1 MAQATAAINLEVKG
15 GSKLERIIQS
25 VSRLESIVNNIN
37 AVPLKLDIAKAD
49 NAFSSAT
56 KGLSDVRQGIKQ
68 AQKDYNSYGKI
79 VKNLEKDFVSAAQAV
94 SKLTVGSR
102 EHVDALINQLQVEGR
117 LTEARKKRGQLEERL
132 QRQESK
138 LPGAQRYLEEAERVR
153 KLTVALTDLSDEY
166 LRLGRSQAKTPVT
179 GKVAA
184 SQTRGSIAQ
193 LQGQADALALV
204 ANNSEIASRQFNRFV
219 VASQVA
225 SQKVF
230 EGRQQQ
236 LKALAEGLALPS
248 GTEARRQVGLRIGSQ
263 QDIAGARS
271 LIGDVIASYGG
282 IVKSEAALGSYVE
295 RLRSLQ
301 SIVPF
306 DSQEW
311 SLLETAINDVNGELR
326 QLEQRFAGLRG
337 QSSNLAKP
345 IASLLPQFSVQ
356 SADKQARYKQGVQKK
371 QEDQLEKLV
380 DLEYEISKIKLDQN
394 ETLDLRNRL
403 EKIFDDTTA
412 GSIEAAKKQ
421 TVELKRQI
429 RVIKDRNKEAGSD
442 KAAGERPFATPLG
455 GGAELKE
462 RFKTSRLI
470 AEAQKEIADA
480 TELAANAGQRL
491 IGLENSQQL
500 RSALDDYTNGLKAI
514 EEGAD
519 KILSKNKKL
528 EQQFDRNLK
537 QALASKRESLR
548 VSEQFDSAVERV
560 SGAETRIEIAAEK
573 GLIKEIDK
581 KKLLLGL
588 DEARLAIDEKRFTLA
603 RTITSEVDRERKSR
617 EAKVRGEVIKTG
629 QVSPIEGRRKVEGAI
644 RSAQI
649 LERQLLAADKQGLNV
664 SQELAGVKDAIASAS
679 SDDYQNTRKTLGVLL
694 EANSAASDR
703 LRLEKLIADEQ
714 KKSVVKGGT
723 IRGGETLGLNTPSR
737 LRNIQASGAILEQSL
752 INLRAKGVDTSQE
765 LVKLQGALNKTK
777 EDGYQITQRELDSL
791 DELLNLSRKYVQLQ
805 KEILSG
811 KSGAGGGKKDKT
823 PGAGLE
829 EALKSLRQARQ
840 AREQFL
846 GGTSPAEAIDK
857 IVREFNTGKPSKGAG
872 SNVVNTL
879 VSEARAGIPR
889 AAGAG
894 QELGEAVEDGLNK
907 GLEIRSPSGVALRAM
922 RNVINTAINAAKA
935 GKAAVNAAIEDLFA
949 PDFGSVQGVKL
960 PKVSTAS
967 QDVIEKL
974 ANFIGRTSA
983 RPSVFRP
990 LAGIAGSE
998 LLSGGSVNLAMQRK
1012 AFEAGKILPETRL
1025 LSLDERRLLRG
1036 SASAPGGGL
1045 EKAIRDAAV
1054 RAVSGTG
1061 AFTGPL
1067 SSAIRSQGVI
1077 ASRVFSPSS
1086 QQRAGFG
1093 GTGIFPVT
1101 PQAAIGRA
1109 GSAFPF
1115 QTYRMGGAQQFPS
1128 DAPAQL
1134 IQSLGGRGDASR
1146 AVLESIK
1153 KYRFA
1158 VNNFWEGEDS
1168 QFEAVSRVVKSSVQ
1182 LAGTKLARKLTES
1195 GRGSGLS
1202 NAVDIITGEKRTG
1215 VSTYL
1220 KNTLQRI
1227 SDTVLNSAE
1236 ALGYS
1241 VSNAF
1246 EDGIDRI
1253 RTGIPAAVSRGLSGI
1268 SGAISGGGG
1277 GRGGA
1282 GGGGAGGSGD
1292 FGRRLEQAVAQG
1304 PEALLGLRELA
1315 KPATASIRE
1324 LEALSSVLKEF
1335 RAVLDPTVEGFD
1347 RLEKQLRETAA
1358 NLDRQLERRSPDAD
1372 FLTRRFGPRGGRAVS
1387 EGLIGGAFPLLFG
1400 QGIGAAALGGLGGAA
1415 GGFAGGGLGF
1425 GLSLVGTALGT
1436 AFDEAVQGA
1445 KELGDALQK
1454 PVENFD
1460 QLAEKSFFSSKALED
1475 TIKKTIEYG
1484 DTATASALIQ
1494 EEAIK
1499 RLGVGGV
1506 QNLKTLGTE
1515 SDRLNRAF
1523 AELGQQMQ
1531 AVAAGPL
1538 ASVTGFFANIFGQ
1551 AAAAGRVRLLRA
1563 NLSQEQAGQFN
1574 QEVRQR
1580 LREQGIQ
1587 RGFFAPSA
1595 PTDAEIGML
1604 QDRGALQDIVDKWQA
1619 IEIQGKIKLD
1629 PKQRIESEIN
1639 ALQKKLEVLDI
1650 GKSLKDQFRSAA
1662 REQEDLDKQ
1671 RADLVRSYEESIGD
1685 IRKRVEDEVANR
1697 RFSILEK
1704 ENQLL
1709 DQQGQNRLRQLQ
1721 LINQEII
1728 ASAGRGERPEVEEAA
1743 RRAAEIVAAFTESQ
1757 LSTEEEAAKIKRDAA
1772 LDSLKFDYQAA
1783 EFKASIEKEVS
1794 RLNIETARRVADINE
1809 QVRRRNEE
1817 FDLNRF
1823 KLEKAIAELQL
1834 KNNEIITE
1842 QQLDTARK
1850 NLETAKKAGDAQGA
1864 AYAQSFVS
1872 VYQSQLDIIK
1882 KGQQDISAISA
1893 PARLRGVG
1901 QVGGGN
1907 VPTANVDAIVAE
1919 QKSRID
1925 ALVQES
1931 LRGVDLTKEENVQ
1944 KFKNEINDLAKSFG
1958 APIKSIVQNY
1968 NDELQASARYIE
1980 LLNQGL
1986 KGATA
1991 QQVIQLEQARAI
2003 AVAQFDQAIASL
2015 QNQKNIK
2022 GTTELQR
2029 GIIDSRIVELQN
2041 ARDALTNGVSSAI
2054 KDVALNESIVSA
2066 TEAFRSM
2073 REELNELVDKVNFAK
2088 FASET
2093 FGSGIAGG
2101 LTDSISAI
2109 TGLDVMSEKM
2119 GLQSQIDQLERLRDK
2134 TKDNSDEFK
2143 EYSKQIANAKG
2154 EMAKLGDTGTR
2165 VQQALAKM
2173 LQGIGEA
2180 FVEMAQKIIAQQVT
2194 MIIFGTILKALG
2206 VIAGGADSAKNVS
2219 PKIELGPTGPTIG
2232 GFPATANGAYFSD
2245 GVAAFANGGMFT
2257 NSIVSSPTLFQ
2268 FADGG
2273 VTQTGVMGEAGPE
2286 AIMPLERGPDG
2297 KLGVSA
2303 KLSGAMSRYSR
2314 PPGAAG
2320 GPEGGSGDP
2329 ASGGEGAT
2337 IATPI
2342 DVRYT
2347 VERVNNVDYVTADQ
2361 FQRGMAQAAQQGALQ
2376 GERRALR
2383 TLQNSAATRK
2393 RIGV

>member
-1 MAQATAAINLEVKG
+1 MAQTTAAINLEVKG

-49 NAFSSAT
+49 TAFSTAT

-68 AQKDYNSYGKI
+68 AQKDFNAYDR
-79 VKNLEKDFVSAAQAV
+79 VTKNLEKDFVSAARAV
-94 SKLTVGSR
+94 SKLTVGSQ
-102 EHVDALINQLQVEGR
+102 EHIDALINQLQVEGR

-132 QRQESK
+132 QKQESK

-153 KLTVALTDLSDEY
+153 KLTAALTDLSDEY
-166 LRLGRSQAKTPVT
+166 LKLGRSQTRTPVT

-204 ANNSEIASRQFNRFV
+204 ANNSEIASKQFNRFI

-230 EGRQQQ
+230 EGRQRQ
-236 LKALAEGLALPS
+236 LKALAEGLALP
-248 GTEARRQVGLRIGSQ
+248 GDAETRRQVGLRIGKQ

-295 RLRSLQ
+295 QLRSLQ

-311 SLLETAINDVNGELR
+311 SLLETAINDVSGELR

-337 QSSNLAKP
+337 QSSSLAKP

-356 SADKQARYKQGVQKK
+356 SADKQARYKQGVQRK

-462 RFKTSRLI
+462 RLKASRSI
-470 AEAQKEIADA
+470 AEAEKQIADA
-480 TELAANAGQRL
+480 TELAANAAQRL
-491 IGLENSQQL
+491 IGLESSQQL
-500 RSALDDYTNGLKAI
+500 QSAFDDYTNGLKAI

-519 KILSKNKKL
+519 KILSKDKKL
-528 EQQFDRNLK
+528 EQQFDKNLK
-537 QALASKRESLR
+537 QALASKKESLR
-548 VSEQFDSAVERV
+548 VSEQFDSALERV

-573 GLIKEIDK
+573 GLISEIEK
-581 KKLLLGL
+581 KKLLLNL
-588 DEARLAIDEKRFTLA
+588 DEARLAIDEKRFTVA
-603 RTITSEVDRERKSR
+603 RTISSEVDRERKSR
-617 EAKVRGEVIKTG
+617 EGKVRPEVIKTG

-649 LERQLLAADKQGLNV
+649 LERQLLAADKEGLNV
-664 SQELAGVKDAIASAS
+664 SKELAAVKDAIASAG
-679 SDDYQNTRKTLGVLL
+679 SDDYQNTRKTLGALL

-723 IRGGETLGLNTPSR
+723 IRGGETLALDTPSR
-737 LRNIQASGAILEQSL
+737 LRGMQRSGVIFEQSL
-752 INLRAKGVDTSQE
+752 INLRAKGVDTSEE
-765 LVKLQGALNKTK
+765 LIKLQGALNKTK
-777 EDGYQITQRELDSL
+777 EDGYQITRRELDLLEDQL
-791 DELLNLSRKYVQLQ
+791 DSARKYIQLQ

-811 KSGAGGGKKDKT
+811 KSGGGGGKKDKT

-829 EALKSLRQARQ
+829 EALRSLRQARQ

-857 IVREFNTGKPSKGAG
+857 IVREFNTGKSEAGDAAGNVAQTFAANLRKGIPEAVAASAALAGASIDAILKKLGIKSPSRVMIEIARNLVDTYVNVLEAAIPEIQQASQKAFALPADLD
-872 SNVVNTL
+872 VVNTTSFPL
-879 VSEARAGIPR
+879 PKNQNITSAIAQSVASFVDPMQSRGF
-889 AAGAG
+889 
-894 QELGEAVEDGLNK
+894 GEFQAFDLIMQK
-907 GLEIRSPSGVALRAM
+907 GRTLEP
-922 RNVINTAINAAKA
+922 RNVPGIDYSAA
-935 GKAAVNAAIEDLFA
+935 E
-949 PDFGSVQGVKL
+949 
-960 PKVSTAS
+960 
-967 QDVIEKL
+967 
-974 ANFIGRTSA
+974 
-983 RPSVFRP
+983 
-990 LAGIAGSE
+990 
-998 LLSGGSVNLAMQRK
+998 
-1012 AFEAGKILPETRL
+1012 
-1025 LSLDERRLLRG
+1025 
-1036 SASAPGGGL
+1036 
-1045 EKAIRDAAV
+1045 DAAV
-1054 RAVSGTG
+1054 RGRYGDPEFEKVRQAYVEFYNIPSEFAPDIERAGNAAGQASEDAKRLEAEVTGLVSGLEQISNLLRGTADLVRVPSTAAEQAALPVQEKAAIDFVGDYWSNAAVDAKELDERLKREFSGPGATG
-1061 AFTGPL
+1061 LMAMVDFWDTSFDQAQRIAKQADEAAAEAQKAKQQVAESFAPSVQKAEQLDEERRRQATFDAFAAARQQAEADARTA
-1067 SSAIRSQGVI
+1067 SEAI
-1077 ASRVFSPSS
+1077 ASQIVEPVKKSAPQGERKIQAAISSLFDRVSEIFKGIG
-1086 QQRAGFG
+1086 GFG
-1093 GTGIFPVT
+1093 G
-1101 PQAAIGRA
+1101 R
-1109 GSAFPF
+1109 
-1115 QTYRMGGAQQFPS
+1115 GGA
-1128 DAPAQL
+1128 
-1134 IQSLGGRGDASR
+1134 
-1146 AVLESIK
+1146 
-1153 KYRFA
+1153 
-1158 VNNFWEGEDS
+1158 
-1168 QFEAVSRVVKSSVQ
+1168 
-1182 LAGTKLARKLTES
+1182 
-1195 GRGSGLS
+1195 
-1202 NAVDIITGEKRTG
+1202 
-1215 VSTYL
+1215 
-1220 KNTLQRI
+1220 
-1227 SDTVLNSAE
+1227 
-1236 ALGYS
+1236 
-1241 VSNAF
+1241 
-1246 EDGIDRI
+1246 
-1253 RTGIPAAVSRGLSGI
+1253 
-1268 SGAISGGGG
+1268 GGGG

-1282 GGGGAGGSGD
+1282 GGGGAGGGGD

-1324 LEALSSVLKEF
+1324 LEALSAVLKKF
-1335 RAVLDPTVEGFD
+1335 RAVLDPTVQGFD
-1347 RLEKQLRETAA
+1347 RLDKQLRETAA
-1358 NLDRQLERRSPDAD
+1358 NLDRQIERRAPDAE
-1372 FLTRRFGPRGGRAVS
+1372 FLTRTFGARGGRAVS

-1499 RLGVGGV
+1499 KLGVGGV
-1506 QNLKTLGTE
+1506 ENLKTLGTE

-1531 AVAAGPL
+1531 AVASGPL
-1538 ASVTGFFANIFGQ
+1538 ASITGFFANIFGQ

-1563 NLSQEQAGQFN
+1563 NLSPEQTGQFN

-1580 LREQGIQ
+1580 LQQQGIQ

-1629 PKQRIESEIN
+1629 PKQVIESEIN

-1685 IRKRVEDEVANR
+1685 IRKRVEDEVASR

-1728 ASAGRGERPEVEEAA
+1728 AGAGQGQRPEVEEAA
-1743 RRAAEIVAAFTESQ
+1743 RRAAEIVAQFTEDQ
-1757 LSTEEEAAKIKRDAA
+1757 LSAEQEAAKIKRDAA
-1772 LDSLKFDYQAA
+1772 LDALKFDYQAA

-1794 RLNIETARRVADINE
+1794 RLNVETARRVADINE

-1817 FDLNRF
+1817 FDNRRF
-1823 KLEKAIAELQL
+1823 AIEKQIADLQL
-1834 KNNEIITE
+1834 KMMQNELALATKNANLPIEARQAAFDLYRLVGEQRTE
-1842 QQLDTARK
+1842 VMKTA
-1850 NLETAKKAGDAQGA
+1850 
-1864 AYAQSFVS
+1864 
-1872 VYQSQLDIIK
+1872 
-1882 KGQQDISAISA
+1882 A
-1893 PARLRGVG
+1893 PPALRGVG
-1901 QVGGGN
+1901 QVGGGG
-1907 VPTANVDAIVAE
+1907 VPT
-1919 QKSRID
+1919 QSID
-1925 ALVQES
+1925 AVVSQQRQAIAAVVNAALEAQDLLSQQGIQNFRNSIDTLIKGVEAPINAINQSILDADKERTRYSELISQGLTETVAQRVVEIEKAKELAIAQLDTIINELEKRKAVEATTEALRAQIDTEIQGIKDRKKALEEAAGTAPADGKPGTGLIGRAVESEKGRKIQDFINSAQEE
-1931 LRGVDLTKEENVQ
+1931 L
-1944 KFKNEINDLAKSFG
+1944 NDLESVAIRVSQGIGDAVGNSIANGISGLVEGTTTAKEVFADFLKDVGQILVKEG
-1958 APIKSIVQNY
+1958 AKMIATYVAIGIARIFAG
-1968 NDELQASARYIE
+1968 LQAS
-1980 LLNQGL
+1980 
-1986 KGATA
+1986 
-1991 QQVIQLEQARAI
+1991 
-2003 AVAQFDQAIASL
+2003 
-2015 QNQKNIK
+2015 
-2022 GTTELQR
+2022 TT
-2029 GIIDSRIVELQN
+2029 
-2041 ARDALTNGVSSAI
+2041 
-2054 KDVALNESIVSA
+2054 SA
-2066 TEAFRSM
+2066 TGPNPGGIPSTGNVTAPS
-2073 REELNELVDKVNFAK
+2073 VNGFD
-2088 FASET
+2088 T
-2093 FGSGIAGG
+2093 GS
-2101 LTDSISAI
+2101 
-2109 TGLDVMSEKM
+2109 
-2119 GLQSQIDQLERLRDK
+2119 
-2134 TKDNSDEFK
+2134 
-2143 EYSKQIANAKG
+2143 IAN
-2154 EMAKLGDTGTR
+2154 
-2165 VQQALAKM
+2165 
-2173 LQGIGEA
+2173 
-2180 FVEMAQKIIAQQVT
+2180 IA
-2194 MIIFGTILKALG
+2194 
-2206 VIAGGADSAKNVS
+2206 
-2219 PKIELGPTGPTIG
+2219 
-2232 GFPATANGAYFSD
+2232 ANGAYFD
-2245 GVAAFANGGMFT
+2245 GGMAYFANGG
-2257 NSIVSSPTLFQ
+2257 IVSSPTLFQ

-2273 VTQTGVMGEAGPE
+2273 SVGTGSDQIPFKLGVMGEAGPE
-2286 AIMPLERGPDG
+2286 AIMPLKRVADG
-2297 KLGVSA
+2297 RLGVSSLDLPFQ
-2303 KLSGAMSRYSR
+2303 KRDNEMSPEAGDAFSELRSASVPFTKTTER
-2314 PPGAAG
+2314 LMTERSERETVAAINN
-2320 GPEGGSGDP
+2320 PKP
-2329 ASGGEGAT
+2329 L
-2337 IATPI
+2337 
-2342 DVRYT
+2342 DVRFESQVING
-2347 VERVNNVDYVTADQ
+2347 VEYVTAEQ
-2361 FQRGMAQAAQQGALQ
+2361 HQKGMAQAA
-2376 GERRALR
+2376 ERGRAL
-2383 TLQNSAATRK
+2383 TLAALQNSVKTRK
-2393 RIGV
+2393 KVGI